1 MAADKIT
8 SLRADLRNAAKLLT
22 HEEAR
27 YLVDLYYQM
36 QEFRKGAGNEIGAL
50 NRAGETESA
59 VLKWVFAEA
68 EEIEKE
74 IKRALDR
81 YTDAQPMG
89 QWAKGVIGIGPVIAA
104 GLLANIDFKPWR
116 CRQEGEHC
124 KEKEP
129 HEGCSRRE
137 LASVGSIWRFAGLD
151 PSVKW
156 NKGQIRPWNARLKTL
171 CWKIGESFVKVS
183 GNKESLYGGLYVQRK
198 AYETK
203 NNEAS
208 EYKSQ
213 AAAILTA
220 KSIGKSTE
228 AYKAYSQGKLPLAQ
242 IHERA
247 KRWAVK
253 VFLCHYFEEGCRK
266 VLGKEPPIIYSIAM
280 LGHVHKIDPE
290 SVPALRKVL

>member
-89 QWAKGVIGIGPVIAA
+89 QWAKGIHGIGPVIAA
-104 GLLANIDFKPWR
+104 GLLANIEFKPWR
-116 CRQEGEHC
+116 CTQPGDKRC

-129 HEGCSRRE
+129 HEGCGRRE
-137 LASVGSIWRFAGLD
+137 PLRAGRQSRPVARDQTSAKVAQYDHRRLHR
-151 PSVKW
+151 
-156 NKGQIRPWNARLKTL
+156 KGRRDR
-171 CWKIGESFVKVS
+171 SRDFD
-183 GNKESLYGGLYVQRK
+183 GGQ
-198 AYETK
+198 
-203 NNEAS
+203 
-208 EYKSQ
+208 
-213 AAAILTA
+213 
-220 KSIGKSTE
+220 
-228 AYKAYSQGKLPLAQ
+228 
-242 IHERA
+242 
-247 KRWAVK
+247 
-253 VFLCHYFEEGCRK
+253 
-266 VLGKEPPIIYSIAM
+266 
-280 LGHVHKIDPE
+280 
-290 SVPALRKVL
+290 